1 MSICGIVAIIVV
13 GFLGLMGL
21 YGICSVVFANSSK
34 NSAGNKNDDN
44 NDKNK
49 IEGTQIPSE
58 SNKKNASG
66 DSIRIKRLLDS
77 IFGTN
82 SKWPNSYGIDLEK
95 YTKLHMKYSRFSTIP
110 ENRGFIVSMSNF
122 PMYAEI
128 FAAGFGYEKLC
139 RESLGVDSDSSA
151 FRIFAKYA
159 NSFANIGDPGFPD
172 EFYRTFGDALH
183 VRFLCEKTEFYS
195 HLETPEFDKCKQ
207 DLDQVLGTFKGIAK
221 KIARVTPYPGFSY
234 NSENEEMKRN
244 LEKFI
249 KSSKNVVE
257 RSADVF
263 KSLVEKH
270 NALTEKLIAEEK
282 RKEQEKRAMSQKSTE
297 DEIIATL
304 SVGTSQ
310 LSSSAAEGKD
320 LNSPVW

>member
-1 MSICGIVAIIVV
+1 MPICGIVAIIVV

-21 YGICSVVFANSSK
+21 YGICSVVFTDGGDNSTGSK
-34 NSAGNKNDDN
+34 NADN
-44 NDKNK
+44 NDIKD
-49 IEGTQIPSE
+49 TQIPSE
-58 SNKKNASG
+58 SNKKNTSG
-66 DSIRIKRLLDS
+66 DGIRIKRRLDS

-82 SKWPNSYGIDLEK
+82 HKWPNSYRIDLKK

-159 NSFANIGDPGFPD
+159 NSFANIGDLGFPD
-172 EFYRTFGDALH
+172 EFYRTFGDSLYI
-183 VRFLCEKTEFYS
+183 RFLFEKTEFYS
-195 HLETPEFDKCKQ
+195 HLETPEFNKCKQ

-282 RKEQEKRAMSQKSTE
+282 RKWKEERAMRQKSTE

-310 LSSSAAEGKD
+310 LSDSAADHKD

>member
-1 MSICGIVAIIVV
+1 MEMLLGVSGVIVTILFMV
-13 GFLGLMGL
+13 MYL
-21 YGICSVVFANSSK
+21 YTLCALFNDSS
-34 NSAGNKNDDN
+34 NSASNKNDDN
-44 NDKNK
+44 NNRNIK
-49 IEGTQIPSE
+49 GTGITSE
-58 SNKKNASG
+58 SNKKNTSG
-66 DSIRIKRLLDS
+66 DGIRIKRRLDS

-82 SKWPNSYGIDLEK
+82 PKWPNSYRIDLKK

-159 NSFANIGDPGFPD
+159 NSFANIGDLGFPD
-172 EFYRTFGDALH
+172 EFYRTFGDSLYI
-183 VRFLCEKTEFYS
+183 RFLFEKTEFYS
-195 HLETPEFDKCKQ
+195 HLEAPEFDKCKQ

-221 KIARVTPYPGFSY
+221 KIARVIPCPGFSY

-244 LEKFI
+244 LEEFI

-257 RSADVF
+257 RSTDVF

-270 NALTEKLIAEEK
+270 NALTEKLIAEK
-282 RKEQEKRAMSQKSTE
+282 RDMRQKSTE

-304 SVGTSQ
+304 SVGVSQ
-310 LSSSAAEGKD
+310 ISGSSEHKD

>member
-1 MSICGIVAIIVV
+1 MEMLLGVSGVIVTILFMV
-13 GFLGLMGL
+13 MYL
-21 YGICSVVFANSSK
+21 YTLCALFNDSS
-34 NSAGNKNDDN
+34 NSASDKNDDN
-44 NDKNK
+44 NNRNIK
-49 IEGTQIPSE
+49 GTGITSE
-58 SNKKNASG
+58 SNKKNTSG
-66 DSIRIKRLLDS
+66 DGIRIKRRLDS

-82 SKWPNSYGIDLEK
+82 PKWPNSYRIDLKK

-159 NSFANIGDPGFPD
+159 NSFANIGDLGFPD
-172 EFYRTFGDALH
+172 EFYRTFGDSLYI
-183 VRFLCEKTEFYS
+183 RFLCEKTEFYS

-244 LEKFI
+244 LEEFI

-257 RSADVF
+257 RSTDVF

-270 NALTEKLIAEEK
+270 NALTEKLIAEK
-282 RKEQEKRAMSQKSTE
+282 RDMRQKSTE

-304 SVGTSQ
+304 SVGVSQ
-310 LSSSAAEGKD
+310 ISGSSEHKD

>member
-21 YGICSVVFANSSK
+21 YGICSVVFTDGGDNSTGSK
-34 NSAGNKNDDN
+34 NADN
-44 NDKNK
+44 NDINDVKDTE
-49 IEGTQIPSE
+49 ITSE
-58 SNKKNASG
+58 SNKKNTSG

-128 FAAGFGYEKLC
+128 FAAGFGYENLC
-139 RESLGVDSDSSA
+139 RESLGVDSDSIA

-172 EFYRTFGDALH
+172 EFYRTFGDSLH
-183 VRFLCEKTEFYS
+183 IRFLFEKTEFYS

-234 NSENEEMKRN
+234 NPENEEMKRN
-244 LEKFI
+244 LEEFI

-257 RSADVF
+257 RSSDVF
-263 KSLVEKH
+263 NSLVDEH
-270 NALTEKLIAEEK
+270 NVLTEKLIAEEK
-282 RKEQEKRAMSQKSTE
+282 RKQQKERAMRQKSTE
-297 DEIIATL
+297 DEIVATL

-310 LSSSAAEGKD
+310 LSSSAARRKD

>member
-1 MSICGIVAIIVV
+1 MSICGIVAIIVI

-21 YGICSVVFANSSK
+21 YGICSVVFTDGGDNSTGSK
-34 NSAGNKNDDN
+34 NADN
-44 NDKNK
+44 NDIKD
-49 IEGTQIPSE
+49 TQIPSE
-58 SNKKNASG
+58 SNKKNTSG
-66 DSIRIKRLLDS
+66 DGIRIKRRLDS

-82 SKWPNSYGIDLEK
+82 PKWPNSYRIDLKK

-159 NSFANIGDPGFPD
+159 NSFANIGDLGFPD
-172 EFYRTFGDALH
+172 EFYRTFGDSLYI
-183 VRFLCEKTEFYS
+183 RFLFEKTEFYS
-195 HLETPEFDKCKQ
+195 HLETPEFNKCKQ

-282 RKEQEKRAMSQKSTE
+282 RKQQKERAMRQKSTE
-297 DEIIATL
+297 DEIVATL

-310 LSSSAAEGKD
+310 LSSSAARRKD

>member
-1 MSICGIVAIIVV
+1 MSICGIVAIIVI

-21 YGICSVVFANSSK
+21 YGICSVVFTDGGDNSTGSK
-34 NSAGNKNDDN
+34 NADN
-44 NDKNK
+44 NDINDIKDTE
-49 IEGTQIPSE
+49 ITSE

-110 ENRGFIVSMSNF
+110 ENRGFIISMSNF

-249 KSSKNVVE
+249 KSSKNVIE

-282 RKEQEKRAMSQKSTE
+282 RKEQEERAMRQKSTE
-297 DEIIATL
+297 NEIIATL
-304 SVGTSQ
+304 SVGVSQ
-310 LSSSAAEGKD
+310 ISGSSDRKD

>member
-1 MSICGIVAIIVV
+1 MEMLLGVSGVIVTILFMV
-13 GFLGLMGL
+13 MYL
-21 YGICSVVFANSSK
+21 YTLCALFNDSS
-34 NSAGNKNDDN
+34 NSASDKNDDN
-44 NDKNK
+44 NNRNIK
-49 IEGTQIPSE
+49 GTGITSE
-58 SNKKNASG
+58 SNKKNTSG
-66 DSIRIKRLLDS
+66 DGIRIKRRLDS

-82 SKWPNSYGIDLEK
+82 PKWPNSYRIDLKK

-159 NSFANIGDPGFPD
+159 NSFANIGDLGFPD
-172 EFYRTFGDALH
+172 EFYRTFGDSLYI
-183 VRFLCEKTEFYS
+183 RFLCEKTEFYS

-234 NSENEEMKRN
+234 NSENEEMKMN
-244 LEKFI
+244 LEEFI
-249 KSSKNVVE
+249 KSSKDVVE
-257 RSADVF
+257 RSVDIF
-263 KSLVEKH
+263 NSLVDEH
-270 NALTEKLIAEEK
+270 NVLTEKLIAEEK
-282 RKEQEKRAMSQKSTE
+282 RKQQEKRDMRQKSTE

-304 SVGTSQ
+304 SVGVSQ
-310 LSSSAAEGKD
+310 ISGSSEHKD

>member
-1 MSICGIVAIIVV
+1 MEMLLGVSGVIVTILFMV
-13 GFLGLMGL
+13 MYL
-21 YGICSVVFANSSK
+21 YTLCALFNDSS
-34 NSAGNKNDDN
+34 NSASNKNDDN
-44 NDKNK
+44 NNRNIK
-49 IEGTQIPSE
+49 GTGITSE
-58 SNKKNASG
+58 SNKKNTSG
-66 DSIRIKRLLDS
+66 DGIKIKRRLDS

-82 SKWPNSYGIDLEK
+82 PKWPNSYRIDLKK

-159 NSFANIGDPGFPD
+159 NSFANIGDLGFPD
-172 EFYRTFGDALH
+172 EFYRTFGDSLYI
-183 VRFLCEKTEFYS
+183 RFLFEKTEFYS

-221 KIARVTPYPGFSY
+221 KIARVIPYPGFSY

-244 LEKFI
+244 LEEFI

-257 RSADVF
+257 RSTDVF

-270 NALTEKLIAEEK
+270 NALTEKLIAEK
-282 RKEQEKRAMSQKSTE
+282 RDMRQKSTE

-304 SVGTSQ
+304 SVGVSQ
-310 LSSSAAEGKD
+310 ISGSSEHKD

>member
-1 MSICGIVAIIVV
+1 MPICGIVAIIVV

-21 YGICSVVFANSSK
+21 YGICSVVFTDGGDNSTGSK
-34 NSAGNKNDDN
+34 NADN
-44 NDKNK
+44 NDIKD
-49 IEGTQIPSE
+49 TQIPSE
-58 SNKKNASG
+58 SNKKNTSG
-66 DSIRIKRLLDS
+66 DGIRIKRRLDS

-82 SKWPNSYGIDLEK
+82 SKWPNSYRIDLKK

-159 NSFANIGDPGFPD
+159 NSFANIGDLGFPD
-172 EFYRTFGDALH
+172 EFYRTFGDSLYI
-183 VRFLCEKTEFYS
+183 RFLFEKTEFYS
-195 HLETPEFDKCKQ
+195 HLETPEFNKCKQ

-244 LEKFI
+244 LEEFI

-257 RSADVF
+257 RSTDVF

-282 RKEQEKRAMSQKSTE
+282 RKWKEERAMRQKSTE

-310 LSSSAAEGKD
+310 LSDSAADHKD

>member
-1 MSICGIVAIIVV
+1 MPVCGVVSIIVV
-13 GFLGLMGL
+13 GLLGLMGL
-21 YGICSVVFANSSK
+21 YGVCSVFSDDND
-34 NSAGNKNDDN
+34 NPDDNKNDNN
-44 NDKNK
+44 NDVKDTDSTS
-49 IEGTQIPSE
+49 EGSKRNT
-58 SNKKNASG
+58 SG
-66 DSIRIKRLLDS
+66 DSIMIKRPLNS
-77 IFGTN
+77 IFGDN
-82 SKWPNSYGIDLEK
+82 PKWPNSDIIDPDK
-95 YTKLHMKYSRFSTIP
+95 YTKLCVEYYRFATSP
-110 ENRGFIVSMSNF
+110 ENRGFFISTLNF
-122 PMYAEI
+122 PEYACV
-128 FAAGFGYEKLC
+128 FAAGFGYGKQC
-139 RESLGVDSDSSA
+139 RRSLDVDSESSA
-151 FRIFAKYA
+151 FKIFTKYA
-159 NSFANIGDPGFPD
+159 NSFVKTGDTGFPD
-172 EFYRTFGDALH
+172 EFYRTFGDALYI
-183 VRFLCEKTEFYS
+183 RFLYEKTEFYS
-195 HLETPEFDKCKQ
+195 HLETPEFNKCKQ

-282 RKEQEKRAMSQKSTE
+282 RKWKEERAMRQKSTE

-310 LSSSAAEGKD
+310 LSDSAADHKD